1 MIEINKRGNL
11 TEVHSTEGY
20 IHKIGDENYAPIT
33 RRMLLPNQSV
43 DEFEE
48 IFELPK
54 YTKEDYKEKVIQLIR
69 KKYSDNKEYQIQR
82 EALNLLLNP
91 NSINSLEEAPKELIQ
106 FNEYNTFVEDCKNQA
121 RIILENG

>member
-1 MIEINKRGNL
+1 MIEISKRGNL

-20 IHKIGDENYAPIT
+20 IHKIGDENCAPIT
-33 RRMLLPNQSV
+33 RRILLPNQSV

-82 EALNLLLNP
+82 EALKLLLNP